1 MSLYKQHSDAEDAVF
16 LDDEAE
22 RQEYVLNDLGTI
34 FYGDPT
40 NIRSRS
46 WNFGQ
51 VSVLEWSSLKFCYI
65 CSNSKAFSTGK

>member
-1 MSLYKQHSDAEDAVF
+1 MNLYKQCSDAEDAVF

-40 NIRSRS
+40 NIRRRS

-51 VSVLEWSSLKFCYI
+51 V
-65 CSNSKAFSTGK
+65 NAFEHDQVMH